1 MTENVYSEFKE
12 IPKHLVHEIKEEL
25 KDKKVS
31 DSQLKE
37 ILAEI
42 QREYVQAKINP
53 GEAIGIVTA
62 ESIGEPGTQMVL
74 KTFHFAG
81 VAELNVTLG
90 LPRLIEIF
98 DARKEVATPTMEVYL
113 KKEFY
118 RDSQKVR
125 EIASKIK
132 ETTIGDIADEI
143 STDIAES
150 SLTIKINLEKLKLL
164 GIELKDI
171 SKSVSKAAKNVH
183 VKSKEDTIEIT
194 TKSKVELN
202 ELYLI
207 KEKIKASFLCG
218 IKGITYVLPVKTAE
232 EYVILTSGSN
242 LKEIGNIE
250 GIDNTRTTTN
260 NVFEIYNVLGVE
272 AARQAI
278 INEAEKV
285 IKNQGIDINVRH
297 ILLVSDLMTHS
308 GEIMGITRTCITGS
322 KESVLARASFET
334 PLKHLVNAA
343 LIGETDMLNSVVENV
358 MLNQAVPLGTGL
370 PGLLAKMKKDG
381 SGKEEKEDK
390 KE

>member
-150 SLTIKINLEKLKLL
+150 SLTIKINLEKLKL
-164 GIELKDI
+164 
-171 SKSVSKAAKNVH
+171 
-183 VKSKEDTIEIT
+183 
-194 TKSKVELN
+194 ELN

-308 GEIMGITRTCITGS
+308 GEIMGITRTGITGS

>member
-98 DARKEVATPTMEVYL
+98 DARKEVATPTMEV
-113 KKEFY
+113 
-118 RDSQKVR
+118 
-125 EIASKIK
+125 ASKIK

-308 GEIMGITRTCITGS
+308 GEIMGITRTGITGS